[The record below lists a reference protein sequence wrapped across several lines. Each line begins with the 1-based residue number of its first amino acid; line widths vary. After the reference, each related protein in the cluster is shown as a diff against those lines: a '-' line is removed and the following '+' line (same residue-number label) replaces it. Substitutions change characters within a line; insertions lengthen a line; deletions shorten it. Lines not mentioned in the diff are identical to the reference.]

1 MSQQWLVDPRDSNK
15 LVSGDYSI
23 KRIPVNS
30 KWRYLAL
37 YREHGLL
44 TVWSAEQAKVICGDH
59 RRGELRRG

>member
-1 MSQQWLVDPRDSNK
+1 MGSDGWVVDQRDCNRLVF
-15 LVSGDYSI
+15 GDYSI

-44 TVWSAEQAKVICGDH
+44 TVWSADQAKRVCSEH
-59 RRGELRRG
+59 RRGRFDG